1 MGIVHVA
8 CVAAAR
14 KCVSAV
20 EVIRGTPA
28 GRARVTDDAA
38 NCKNNSRRD
47 AVISQA
53 SASQL
58 RHKHHGPGY
67 ATPQLAREQP
77 PEQFAY
83 VAALHEGTG
92 IDPRLHR
99 LGDRLRVV
107 NRWRRVERRR
117 QVGDPEDAEGLVAQ
131 LALRPQ
137 ISVVSSARCLIA
149 TMPCSLVQPTRSRSP
164 LGASRSTCGPPAGT
178 SP

>member
-53 SASQL
+53 SPSQL
-58 RHKHHGPGY
+58 RHEHHGPGY

-92 IDPRLHR
+92 IDRPDSIASATACAWSTAGVASSSGVRSVIPRTPRASSRSSHSGHR
-99 LGDRLRVV
+99 
-107 NRWRRVERRR
+107 
-117 QVGDPEDAEGLVAQ
+117 
-131 LALRPQ
+131 
-137 ISVVSSARCLIA
+137 SVSS
-149 TMPCSLVQPTRSRSP
+149 
-164 LGASRSTCGPPAGT
+164 PA
-178 SP
+178 PDA